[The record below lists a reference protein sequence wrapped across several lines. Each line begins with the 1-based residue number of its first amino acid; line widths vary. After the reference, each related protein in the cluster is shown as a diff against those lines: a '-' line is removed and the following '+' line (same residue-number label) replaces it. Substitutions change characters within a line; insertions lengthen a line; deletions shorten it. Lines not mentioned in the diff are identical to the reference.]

1 VIVHIN
7 HISLKGKTAK
17 KSQLGELASL
27 VAGSLVDLVE
37 SGQLDSRV
45 APSLRVHLDWIQ
57 YKTNF
62 RDPVIVRRTT
72 DANGRSLPLAEVA
85 IDLRQ
90 CQAEMLP
97 RQLADAARLVSPN
110 ATGDGRFY
118 LTEYRPFRDCI
129 IWDFNRLFWRHL
141 GDWEAASGRGFEAAL
156 PSGSSDANRPEAV
169 KESVEEFWNLL
180 KDLESK
186 NQLPAELPIL

>member
-1 VIVHIN
+1 MLQGARNWRQRDSNLKKRPEAVIVHIN
-7 HISLKGKTAK
+7 HISQSKKPKGDQRSPQSEIAR
-17 KSQLGELASL
+17 L
-27 VAGSLVDLVE
+27 VAGSLMSLVE
-37 SGQLDSRV
+37 EGVLDARI

-90 CQAEMLP
+90 CQAAMLP
-97 RQLADAARLVSPN
+97 QQLADAARLVSPN
-110 ATGDGRFY
+110 AAGDNRFY

-129 IWDFNRLFWRHL
+129 IWDFNRL
-141 GDWEAASGRGFEAAL
+141 
-156 PSGSSDANRPEAV
+156 
-169 KESVEEFWNLL
+169 
-180 KDLESK
+180 
-186 NQLPAELPIL
+186 